1 MPKLKYAGL
10 KKGPLGET
18 AFSHETGITWF
29 PGTVRNVAHAIAV
42 RMLNHPDVFQA
53 AADDEPE
60 DDGDASTP
68 PVEAP
73 APEAAVVVP
82 LQDAGDEDETL
93 TPTQQRMAAF
103 AAGDTG
109 NEDEFSLG
117 AGDAGS
123 GDVNPAAGG
132 PFGDPVA
139 GPDQVTETPTGAVD
153 TSGMTLAP
161 GRNVS
166 AVTDPAVMRE
176 LAPST
181 PAPAPAPAPSPTPA
195 PTAAPK
201 PPKAPAKSA
210 GKAKQRG
217 GK

>member
-18 AFSHETGITWF
+18 AFSHETGISWF
-29 PGTVRNVAHAIAV
+29 PGTVKNVPHALAV
-42 RMLNHPDVFQA
+42 RMLNHPDVFQV

-68 PVEAP
+68 VEAAAAP
-73 APEAAVVVP
+73 APAVVVP
-82 LQDAGDEDETL
+82 KDPPEEDDPL
-93 TPTQQRMAAF
+93 TPAQQRMAQF

-109 NEDEFSLG
+109 NEDEFSLAADG
-117 AGDAGS
+117 GS
-123 GDVNPAAGG
+123 DINPAAHG

-166 AVTDPAVMRE
+166 AVTDPVVMRE

-181 PAPAPAPAPSPTPA
+181 PAPVPAPTPSPTPA

-201 PPKAPAKSA
+201 APKAPAKSA